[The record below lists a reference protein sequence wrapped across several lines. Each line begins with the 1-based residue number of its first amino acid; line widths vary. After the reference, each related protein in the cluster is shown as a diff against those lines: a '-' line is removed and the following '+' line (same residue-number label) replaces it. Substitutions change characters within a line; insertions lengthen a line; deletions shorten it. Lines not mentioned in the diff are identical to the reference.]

1 MKGIILI
8 NFLFYNIK
16 SIKIDIINEKEQSFI
31 PLFDKKEK
39 FQNNDGI
46 KEDKIKEKEDI
57 HNLLY
62 GINRIKDLN
71 KSLTTIKSICN
82 IKIFND
88 IINKLIKKRK
98 NRNK

>member
-1 MKGIILI
+1 M
-8 NFLFYNIK
+8 
-16 SIKIDIINEKEQSFI
+16 DISNEKEQSFI

-39 FQNNDGI
+39 LQNNDGI

-71 KSLTTIKSICN
+71 KSLTTIKSNCN

-88 IINKLIKKRK
+88 IIN
-98 NRNK
+98 